1 MQQERDQKLAYKKEL
16 ELMRN
21 AEHLQQLNTML
32 FGLQSNNEDD
42 SQALK
47 EVCCLFR
54 ILLTEIYYDSPLCNQ
69 DAERALCF
77 RYLRFKFEESI

>member
-32 FGLQSNNEDD
+32 FGLQNNEDDD

-47 EVCCLFR
+47 EVICDIF
-54 ILLTEIYYDSPLCNQ
+54 TYYIKDV
-69 DAERALCF
+69 F
-77 RYLRFKFEESI
+77 YIKT

>member
-1 MQQERDQKLAYKKEL
+1 
-16 ELMRN
+16 MRN

-47 EVCCLFR
+47 EVKCLFR
-54 ILLTEIYYDSPLCNQ
+54 IL
-69 DAERALCF
+69 
-77 RYLRFKFEESI
+77 